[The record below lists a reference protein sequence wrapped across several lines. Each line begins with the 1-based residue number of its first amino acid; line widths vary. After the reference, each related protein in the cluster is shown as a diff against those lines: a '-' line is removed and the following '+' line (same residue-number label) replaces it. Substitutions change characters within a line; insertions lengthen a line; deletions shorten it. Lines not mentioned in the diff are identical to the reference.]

1 MDNHLKYSRKWKNS
15 LTAGVLLA
23 LALGG
28 TGYAMPAGGQIQSGQ
43 GAIAQNGKNMT
54 VTQNSGK
61 MAVDWTQF
69 NIARDE
75 AVKFAQPGRDAVA
88 LNRVTGG
95 QKSVIDGALSAN
107 GNLLLVN
114 PNGVVF
120 GKTATVEVGS
130 LVASTAQLND
140 TFMKSFANS
149 TANLNLTIGEGNTS
163 TILNEGTIAAQG
175 GLVAL
180 HAAQVENTGTISNPD
195 GTVALAAAKQ
205 LTLSPDSDGKL
216 NYAVDGEL
224 AQAKALN
231 SGRIQADGGYVVMT
245 AKSAQDLLGTVVNNT
260 GTLEARTL
268 RKDEKG
274 QILLDGGDK
283 GQVEVSGTLDASGME
298 NGQSAGNIKVI
309 GEKTIVH
316 DDTNLIAK
324 GNVDGGKIETS
335 GDVLNLGDNLNIDA
349 SGNRG
354 SHGTWLLDPLEV
366 VISASKPSSA
376 DHEYS
381 TIVGDTN
388 GKTKNNV
395 IYNDPPSKQN
405 ANDAYNSTTWIDS
418 NQVGTILSKGTD
430 VMIQAISSSGAAS
443 ITLESPIDITVP
455 NSASK
460 NPTFTLEANRNIT
473 INQNITAESSGK
485 GLNIM
490 LNADTDGDNIGAVIM
505 NADVTTNGGW
515 FKSATGGNVTHTYGT
530 SDADKK
536 NYGTYNGVKVGGGP
550 NHDGSTVGTYFG
562 GKDTAK
568 QAENRFI
575 KTNGGAITLNGEV
588 AIGLNGGTL
597 TLDTGGGDLTV
608 TGLINSGNSYKAYIY
623 GTDDWNN
630 NKMIQEMVDQYLKDG
645 TVPAYHYI
653 GITYERDPNG
663 NLIEDGKGGYKWSYT
678 AKNYTNAGKD
688 GNIHY
693 VLKALTDTSGS
704 AGGKDFSTIN
714 PRWYTTTA
722 AGYGYDSFI
731 VDKAS
736 TITVDEYLAYVKKS
750 APENWKTKYNA
761 LTLDAIRNDTTK
773 METLKADIAELI
785 AHNWFLAEQIA
796 ENGTSGG
803 AKVGDSYLA
812 TITTRLENSLSTPN
826 GQHTL
831 WVGGRGSGVRGRTV
845 NDDKNN
851 PATWGPS
858 DPTLMDGFYW
868 VTGPEGAASTYKD
881 SEGNTLKYDAGTKF
895 WDTVSSDWKTGKN
908 GEKVYGLDPTWSTYK
923 PGRKTITQP
932 DNNGPFL
939 TVGYGSD
946 NQWDDANFG
955 GETTWG
961 FVQESNLANSS
972 LKINTGKGA
981 VNLKGDIGK
990 GQALDTLN
998 IENAGTVKIG
1008 DASNKVTDYNNGTVY
1023 VDHGLKISS
1032 TGNVTVGGEIHS
1044 GENPETDTSTT
1055 LEDTYKDNVT
1065 ILSSGD
1071 IEVHGITSNTY
1082 DDGTTTTRGGKISL
1096 TSTGTEGTITLGDGV
1111 DYNGKNTNGGVLKAA
1126 SRANDAVVIDAQGK
1140 KSKFVN
1146 ETFSP
1151 KAIDT
1156 QGKWKIYSASPEQ
1169 NTFGK
1174 NLNSGKDAQ
1183 WTSDSTKFTANGSDE
1198 NKFIFQTTPTITLY
1212 VEDKVKTYGDD
1223 VTDQLQGYM
1232 MNREEFTGVDGKL
1245 HNVNEFTDAFQE
1257 KEYTN
1262 YISVPEGQSI
1272 TVTSVGENGAD
1283 GAVGTATRTGGNH
1296 TATEKS
1302 GADGKNAVYDLN
1314 VNLNGAT
1321 AKDGYVLKSENATL
1335 EILKRKASITGTGTQ
1350 TYGDTD
1356 GTIKNW
1362 TDTQTNIADG
1372 STVSYTTSIKSDS
1385 DYTKNKGSRNTA
1397 DHGTYNDSV
1406 SFDGLKI
1413 TDSKGN
1419 DVSIA
1424 DNYDLTTTGTINV
1437 GKAQLIVNTDGKT
1450 TTYGTVNESYN
1461 SKLDD
1466 STKALNGDDAKK
1478 LISDLEL
1485 TYKTD
1490 AYQDSNG
1497 DGKYDRTNH
1506 VKYTSDGKEYDSYTL
1521 DVANTNTLKNYDV
1534 TVKDSTVTLERANAT
1549 VDTEKVT
1556 TDYGKVDTGY
1566 TSHFNTAV
1574 NGDNAD
1580 DLLKQLDL
1588 SYSTDA
1594 YTDDDTHTNN
1604 VKDGGYD
1611 LNVQANGSLTYHDY
1625 DVTVNN
1631 STVTLKKVN
1640 LTVNPEDIHR
1650 IYGQATEVQE
1660 DAKTAYNLS
1669 GFANG
1674 DTKDTTDKEGKT
1686 IDQLVTVTNDV
1697 SKALKDNGTHTQNAS
1712 ADGYDM
1718 ETTASGDLTN
1728 YNIVIGDL
1736 KKVYLDKA
1744 ELVIDTDSNSKVYG
1758 NWQGV
1763 KTDIEGAA
1771 HIRDAETAVV
1781 NGDKVSDLE
1790 KEMGLTT
1797 SSEALIKNADG
1808 TYKTNHVKD
1817 GGYAIDT
1824 KFADAITNY
1833 TVKRGVAGTETL
1845 TKAQATVDTDN
1856 MTTTYGTVNKNYT
1869 SHFNTAVN
1877 GDNGDE
1883 LLKQLKLSYSTDA
1896 YDKDG
1901 KPTND
1906 VKEGG
1911 YDLLVTAKGSLDHDD
1926 YDVTV
1931 KNANVTLN
1939 KATLVI
1945 DTTGGSKDYGDVTG
1959 VKADLDKSASFHVKD
1974 SDKKTVNGDD
1984 ADKIRDAL
1992 NISVKSDALVDNGT
2006 RTNDVKDGGYEIKAD
2021 YTSELQNYKVET
2033 GTVGKEQLNRVDLY
2047 VDSNDLT
2054 KFYGDAQ
2061 GVLDGLDSKERN
2073 TLTGLVNGDE
2083 KKEDSIRTDI
2093 GIKNSSPAV
2102 YTKDGKS
2109 YTKDVGDYGIKTA
2122 LTNQF
2127 ITNYNVKTRN
2137 AGKVTLTPVEVTVDN
2152 EMVQTYG
2159 SKDRS
2164 FKEVVVPG
2172 LVNGDKISTDGLKM
2186 APKAGGAYETNRA
2199 GRTTADAGI
2208 YEDDLAFSGGGIVHA
2223 DGTTDASKNYKVTI
2237 KGGIIVNK
2245 ADLTVTTK
2253 DVTTPFGT
2261 VKFTTSGVQ
2270 GLTNGDEKNVSDLK
2284 FNYGSY
2290 GNAYLDNNSYT
2301 NAPGRYEFTTE
2312 TTNQYLDF
2320 LNNYNI
2326 LGGDAAVTIT
2336 PVDKPVKPDIT
2347 PEKPNPVPEGKGE
2360 VEEPSM
2366 DDFRGEEEHRDGGRT
2381 WYREKK
2387 SIPFFKV
2394 LDGKVTNY
2402 GTFDV
2407 ESMPE
2412 KVEITPS
2419 GMRLPEP
2426 DQPETQHREYTT
2438 TLTLP
2443 GGDGSYRLVYNG
2455 VSFNIHAVDTAA
2467 RQLLE
2472 AGDPK
2477 KNEELSEAALHTGF
2491 QKMGLG
2497 LEDLKAVYVR
2507 FN

>member
-1 MDNHLKYSRKWKNS
+1 MKRTDMDNHSRYSRKWKNS

-43 GAIAQNGKNMT
+43 GAIAQNGKTMT

-180 HAAQVENTGTISNPD
+180 HAAQVENTGTISNPG
-195 GTVALAAAKQ
+195 GTVALAAARQ

-260 GTLEARTL
+260 GTIEAKTL

-274 QILLDGGDK
+274 QILLDGGK
-283 GQVEVSGTLDASGME
+283 SGQVEVNGTLDASGME
-298 NGQSAGNIKVI
+298 DGQSAGSIKVI
-309 GEKTIVH
+309 GQKTIVH
-316 DDTNLIAK
+316 DDTNLIAQ

-335 GDVLNLGDNLNIDA
+335 GDVLNLGDGLTIDA
-349 SGNRG
+349 SGVKG
-354 SHGTWLLDPLEV
+354 KHGEWLLDPLE
-366 VISASKPSSA
+366 ILIQDEQPLQAA
-376 DHEYS
+376 
-381 TIVGDTN
+381 GDQSLTTVN
-388 GKTKNNV
+388 GGKETQ
-395 IYNDPPSKQN
+395 ITYNDPPSATQN
-405 ANDAYNSTTWIDS
+405 ADATYSSTTWIKTSKITD
-418 NQVGTILSKGTD
+418 ILNAGTD
-430 VMIQAISSSGAAS
+430 VTIQAASTSQAAS
-443 ITLESPIDITVP
+443 ITV
-455 NSASK
+455 NSAIK
-460 NPTFTLEANRNIT
+460 PKVKEDREATLTLEAQRNVT
-473 INQNITAESSGK
+473 INKEIAADKDGGK
-485 GLNIM
+485 LNVK
-490 LNADTDGDNIGAVIM
+490 LNSDTDGDGVGAVII
-505 NADVTTNGGW
+505 NADISTNGG
-515 FKSATGGNVTHTYGT
+515 FFTSGSGGTVTIKVQNGT
-530 SDADKK
+530 A
-536 NYGTYNGVKVGGGP
+536 NGTYADTGLEGKANIAG
-550 NHDGSTVGTYFG
+550 HTVGTYFG
-562 GKDTAK
+562 YVVPEGKSAIDLSGE
-568 QAENRFI
+568 QNNRKI
-575 KTNGGAITLNGEV
+575 TTNGGAITMDGEV
-588 AIGLNGGTL
+588 AIGLNGGVL
-597 TLDTGGGDLTV
+597 TLDTSKKDGTPVGNV
-608 TGLINSGNSYKAYIY
+608 NITGIVNSGNSYDTYIY
-623 GTDDWNN
+623 GTEKWNQLVE
-630 NKMIQEMVDQYLKDG
+630 KLVQEYLDHNSVPSYRFVGINYTKKNADG
-645 TVPAYHYI
+645 TY
-653 GITYERDPNG
+653 
-663 NLIEDGKGGYKWSYT
+663 SYT
-678 AKNYTNAGKD
+678 TEAKSFEQGESHYAFHELKPEDVNGTNWTYKD
-688 GNIHY
+688 SEST
-693 VLKALTDTSGS
+693 LDTQH
-704 AGGKDFSTIN
+704 T
-714 PRWYTTTA
+714 RWYATTTA
-722 AGYGYDSFI
+722 GTGYNSFI
-731 VDKAS
+731 MEGTTPETS
-736 TITVDEYLAYVKKS
+736 QMSINEWLIYYRRTE
-750 APENWKTKYNA
+750 PENYAVKYANGNTNAKTNLVTYDTIKN
-761 LTLDAIRNDTTK
+761 DATK
-773 METLKADIAELI
+773 METLKSDIRALI
-785 AHNWFLAEQIA
+785 AHNWFASEKLAQS
-796 ENGTSGG
+796 GTG
-803 AKVGDSYLA
+803 ANPGDSYLA
-812 TITTRLENSLSTPN
+812 TITTALENSLSTPN
-826 GQHTL
+826 SQKTL
-831 WVGGRGSGVRGRTV
+831 WVGGMGSGVRNKT
-845 NDDKNN
+845 NDKNTN
-851 PATWGPS
+851 PYSQYPADPS
-858 DPTLMDGFYW
+858 HQDGFYW
-868 VTGPEGAASTYKD
+868 VTGPEGLVTNENGTK
-881 SEGNTLKYDAGTKF
+881 GTKF
-895 WDTVSSDWKTGKN
+895 WDTSKSYWNKDLKKSN
-908 GEKVYGLDPTWSTYK
+908 YGEQVYGYTKWSSWS
-923 PGRKTITQP
+923 GGGQP
-932 DNNGPFL
+932 DNSSPFL
-939 TVGYGSD
+939 TVGYG
-946 NQWDDANFG
+946 NNNAWDDAAIDG
-955 GETTWG
+955 GTTVG
-961 FVQESNLANSS
+961 FVQETNLYNSS
-972 LKINTGKGA
+972 LNIKTSGGA
-981 VNLKGDIGK
+981 VTLQGDIGK
-990 GQALDTLN
+990 SVELD
-998 IENAGTVKIG
+998 TVKI
-1008 DASNKVTDYNNGTVY
+1008 DAGSGSVTTGNTQNTATKYNNGTIY
-1023 VDHGLKISS
+1023 ADHGIYIN
-1032 TGNVTVGGEIHS
+1032 GGEVTVGGEIHS
-1044 GENPETDTSTT
+1044 GGTDVEATRNTDSSFSDY
-1055 LEDTYKDNVT
+1055 LDNVT
-1065 ILSSGD
+1065 INSAGNLT
-1071 IEVHGITSNTY
+1071 VHGIEVNASTDPNGKTSSRT
-1082 DDGTTTTRGGKISL
+1082 DGKGGKIKL

-1146 ETFSP
+1146 ETTST

-1169 NTFGK
+1169 NTFKK
-1174 NLNSGKDAQ
+1174 NLNSGTDAQ
-1183 WTSDSTKFTANGSDE
+1183 WTSNSTKFAANGSDE

-1223 VTDQLQGYM
+1223 VTKQLPDYM

-1283 GAVGTATRTGGNH
+1283 GAVGTATRTGGTH
-1296 TATEKS
+1296 AATEKS
-1302 GADGKNAVYDLN
+1302 GSDGKNAVYDLN

-1321 AKDGYVLKSENATL
+1321 AKDGYVLKNENATL
-1335 EILKRKASITGTGTQ
+1335 EIVKRKASITGTGTQ

-1362 TDTQTNIADG
+1362 KDTQTNIADG
-1372 STVSYTTSIKSDS
+1372 STVTYDTSVKSGSKYTD
-1385 DYTKNKGSRNTA
+1385 NQKGRNTA
-1397 DHGTYNDSV
+1397 DFGTYENSV
-1406 SFDGLKI
+1406 SFDSLKI
-1413 TDSKGN
+1413 KDANGN
-1419 DVSIA
+1419 EVNIA
-1424 DNYDLTTTGTINV
+1424 DNYDLTTTGTIDV
-1437 GKAQLIVNTDGKT
+1437 AKAKLIVNTDGKT
-1450 TTYGTVNESYN
+1450 TTYGTVDESYT
-1461 SKLDD
+1461 SRLDD
-1466 STKALNGDDAKK
+1466 STKALNGDDADQ
-1478 LISDLEL
+1478 LLSDLKL

-1497 DGKYDRTNH
+1497 NGTYDRTNH
-1506 VKYTSDGKEYDSYTL
+1506 VKYTSDGKEYDSYEL
-1521 DVANTNTLKNYDV
+1521 DVANTKELKNYDV
-1534 TVKDSTVTLERANAT
+1534 MVNNSTVTLERAQAT
-1549 VDTEKVT
+1549 VDTDKVT
-1556 TDYGKVDTGY
+1556 TDYG
-1566 TSHFNTAV
+1566 
-1574 NGDNAD
+1574 
-1580 DLLKQLDL
+1580 
-1588 SYSTDA
+1588 
-1594 YTDDDTHTNN
+1594 
-1604 VKDGGYD
+1604 
-1611 LNVQANGSLTYHDY
+1611 
-1625 DVTVNN
+1625 TVN
-1631 STVTLKKVN
+1631 
-1640 LTVNPEDIHR
+1640 
-1650 IYGQATEVQE
+1650 
-1660 DAKTAYNLS
+1660 
-1669 GFANG
+1669 
-1674 DTKDTTDKEGKT
+1674 
-1686 IDQLVTVTNDV
+1686 
-1697 SKALKDNGTHTQNAS
+1697 
-1712 ADGYDM
+1712 
-1718 ETTASGDLTN
+1718 
-1728 YNIVIGDL
+1728 
-1736 KKVYLDKA
+1736 
-1744 ELVIDTDSNSKVYG
+1744 
-1758 NWQGV
+1758 
-1763 KTDIEGAA
+1763 
-1771 HIRDAETAVV
+1771 
-1781 NGDKVSDLE
+1781 
-1790 KEMGLTT
+1790 T
-1797 SSEALIKNADG
+1797 S
-1808 TYKTNHVKD
+1808 
-1817 GGYAIDT
+1817 
-1824 KFADAITNY
+1824 
-1833 TVKRGVAGTETL
+1833 
-1845 TKAQATVDTDN
+1845 
-1856 MTTTYGTVNKNYT
+1856 YT

-1883 LLKQLKLSYSTDA
+1883 LLTQLKLSYSTDA

-2186 APKAGGAYETNRA
+2186 APKAGGKYETNK
-2199 GRTTADAGI
+2199 GNRTTADVGT

-2237 KGGIIVNK
+2237 KGGIIVNR

-2301 NAPGRYEFTTE
+2301 NAPGQYEFTTE

-2320 LNNYNI
+2320 LKNYNI

-2412 KVEITPS
+2412 KVEITSS

-2443 GGDGSYRLVYNG
+2443 GGDGTYRLVYNG
-2455 VSFNIHAVDTAA
+2455 VSLNIHAVDAAA

>member
-1 MDNHLKYSRKWKNS
+1 
-15 LTAGVLLA
+15 
-23 LALGG
+23 
-28 TGYAMPAGGQIQSGQ
+28 
-43 GAIAQNGKNMT
+43 
-54 VTQNSGK
+54 
-61 MAVDWTQF
+61 
-69 NIARDE
+69 
-75 AVKFAQPGRDAVA
+75 
-88 LNRVTGG
+88 
-95 QKSVIDGALSAN
+95 
-107 GNLLLVN
+107 
-114 PNGVVF
+114 
-120 GKTATVEVGS
+120 
-130 LVASTAQLND
+130 
-140 TFMKSFANS
+140 
-149 TANLNLTIGEGNTS
+149 
-163 TILNEGTIAAQG
+163 
-175 GLVAL
+175 
-180 HAAQVENTGTISNPD
+180 
-195 GTVALAAAKQ
+195 
-205 LTLSPDSDGKL
+205 
-216 NYAVDGEL
+216 
-224 AQAKALN
+224 
-231 SGRIQADGGYVVMT
+231 
-245 AKSAQDLLGTVVNNT
+245 
-260 GTLEARTL
+260 
-268 RKDEKG
+268 
-274 QILLDGGDK
+274 
-283 GQVEVSGTLDASGME
+283 
-298 NGQSAGNIKVI
+298 
-309 GEKTIVH
+309 
-316 DDTNLIAK
+316 
-324 GNVDGGKIETS
+324 
-335 GDVLNLGDNLNIDA
+335 
-349 SGNRG
+349 
-354 SHGTWLLDPLEV
+354 
-366 VISASKPSSA
+366 
-376 DHEYS
+376 
-381 TIVGDTN
+381 
-388 GKTKNNV
+388 
-395 IYNDPPSKQN
+395 
-405 ANDAYNSTTWIDS
+405 
-418 NQVGTILSKGTD
+418 
-430 VMIQAISSSGAAS
+430 
-443 ITLESPIDITVP
+443 
-455 NSASK
+455 
-460 NPTFTLEANRNIT
+460 
-473 INQNITAESSGK
+473 
-485 GLNIM
+485 
-490 LNADTDGDNIGAVIM
+490 
-505 NADVTTNGGW
+505 
-515 FKSATGGNVTHTYGT
+515 
-530 SDADKK
+530 
-536 NYGTYNGVKVGGGP
+536 
-550 NHDGSTVGTYFG
+550 
-562 GKDTAK
+562 
-568 QAENRFI
+568 
-575 KTNGGAITLNGEV
+575 
-588 AIGLNGGTL
+588 
-597 TLDTGGGDLTV
+597 
-608 TGLINSGNSYKAYIY
+608 
-623 GTDDWNN
+623 
-630 NKMIQEMVDQYLKDG
+630 
-645 TVPAYHYI
+645 
-653 GITYERDPNG
+653 
-663 NLIEDGKGGYKWSYT
+663 
-678 AKNYTNAGKD
+678 
-688 GNIHY
+688 
-693 VLKALTDTSGS
+693 
-704 AGGKDFSTIN
+704 
-714 PRWYTTTA
+714 
-722 AGYGYDSFI
+722 
-731 VDKAS
+731 
-736 TITVDEYLAYVKKS
+736 
-750 APENWKTKYNA
+750 
-761 LTLDAIRNDTTK
+761 
-773 METLKADIAELI
+773 METLKSDIRALI
-785 AHNWFLAEQIA
+785 AHNWFASEKLAQS
-796 ENGTSGG
+796 GTG
-803 AKVGDSYLA
+803 ANPGDSYLA
-812 TITTRLENSLSTPN
+812 TITTALENSLSTPN
-826 GQHTL
+826 SQKTL
-831 WVGGRGSGVRGRTV
+831 WVGGMGSGVRNKT
-845 NDDKNN
+845 NDKNTN
-851 PATWGPS
+851 PYSQYPADPS
-858 DPTLMDGFYW
+858 HQDGFYW
-868 VTGPEGAASTYKD
+868 VTGPEGLVTNENGTK
-881 SEGNTLKYDAGTKF
+881 GTKF
-895 WDTVSSDWKTGKN
+895 WDTSKSYWNKDLKKSN
-908 GEKVYGLDPTWSTYK
+908 YGEQVYGYTKWSSWS
-923 PGRKTITQP
+923 GGGQP
-932 DNNGPFL
+932 DNSSPFL
-939 TVGYGSD
+939 TVGYG
-946 NQWDDANFG
+946 NNNAWDDAAIDG
-955 GETTWG
+955 GTTVG
-961 FVQESNLANSS
+961 FVQETNLYNSS
-972 LKINTGKGA
+972 LNIKTSGGA
-981 VNLKGDIGK
+981 VTLQGDIGK
-990 GQALDTLN
+990 SVELD
-998 IENAGTVKIG
+998 TVKI
-1008 DASNKVTDYNNGTVY
+1008 DAGSGSVTTGNTQNTATKYNNGTIY
-1023 VDHGLKISS
+1023 ADHGIYIN
-1032 TGNVTVGGEIHS
+1032 GGEVTVGGEIHS
-1044 GENPETDTSTT
+1044 GGTDVEATRNTDSSFSDY
-1055 LEDTYKDNVT
+1055 LDNVT
-1065 ILSSGD
+1065 INSAGNLT
-1071 IEVHGITSNTY
+1071 VHGIEVNASTDPNGKTSSRT
-1082 DDGTTTTRGGKISL
+1082 DGKGGKIKL

-1146 ETFSP
+1146 ETTST

-1169 NTFGK
+1169 NTFKK
-1174 NLNSGKDAQ
+1174 NLNSGTDAQ
-1183 WTSDSTKFTANGSDE
+1183 WTSNSTKFAANGSDE

-1223 VTDQLQGYM
+1223 VTKQLPDYM

-1283 GAVGTATRTGGNH
+1283 GAVGTATRTGGTH
-1296 TATEKS
+1296 AATEKS
-1302 GADGKNAVYDLN
+1302 GSDGKNAVYDLN

-1321 AKDGYVLKSENATL
+1321 AKDGYVLKNENATL
-1335 EILKRKASITGTGTQ
+1335 EIVKRKASITGTGTQ

-1362 TDTQTNIADG
+1362 KDTQTNIADG
-1372 STVSYTTSIKSDS
+1372 STVTYDTSVKSGSKYTD
-1385 DYTKNKGSRNTA
+1385 NQKGRNTA
-1397 DHGTYNDSV
+1397 DFGTYENSV
-1406 SFDGLKI
+1406 SFDSLKI
-1413 TDSKGN
+1413 KDANGN
-1419 DVSIA
+1419 EVNIA
-1424 DNYDLTTTGTINV
+1424 DNYDLTTTGTIDV
-1437 GKAQLIVNTDGKT
+1437 AKAKLIVNTDGKT
-1450 TTYGTVNESYN
+1450 TTYGTVDESYT
-1461 SKLDD
+1461 SRLDD
-1466 STKALNGDDAKK
+1466 STKALNGDDADQ
-1478 LISDLEL
+1478 LLSDLKL

-1497 DGKYDRTNH
+1497 NGTYDRTNH
-1506 VKYTSDGKEYDSYTL
+1506 VKYTSDGKEYDSYEL
-1521 DVANTNTLKNYDV
+1521 DVANTKELKNYDV
-1534 TVKDSTVTLERANAT
+1534 MVNNSTVTLERAQAT
-1549 VDTEKVT
+1549 VDTDKVT
-1556 TDYGKVDTGY
+1556 TDYG
-1566 TSHFNTAV
+1566 
-1574 NGDNAD
+1574 
-1580 DLLKQLDL
+1580 
-1588 SYSTDA
+1588 
-1594 YTDDDTHTNN
+1594 
-1604 VKDGGYD
+1604 
-1611 LNVQANGSLTYHDY
+1611 
-1625 DVTVNN
+1625 TVN
-1631 STVTLKKVN
+1631 
-1640 LTVNPEDIHR
+1640 
-1650 IYGQATEVQE
+1650 
-1660 DAKTAYNLS
+1660 
-1669 GFANG
+1669 
-1674 DTKDTTDKEGKT
+1674 
-1686 IDQLVTVTNDV
+1686 
-1697 SKALKDNGTHTQNAS
+1697 
-1712 ADGYDM
+1712 
-1718 ETTASGDLTN
+1718 
-1728 YNIVIGDL
+1728 
-1736 KKVYLDKA
+1736 
-1744 ELVIDTDSNSKVYG
+1744 
-1758 NWQGV
+1758 
-1763 KTDIEGAA
+1763 
-1771 HIRDAETAVV
+1771 
-1781 NGDKVSDLE
+1781 
-1790 KEMGLTT
+1790 T
-1797 SSEALIKNADG
+1797 S
-1808 TYKTNHVKD
+1808 
-1817 GGYAIDT
+1817 
-1824 KFADAITNY
+1824 
-1833 TVKRGVAGTETL
+1833 
-1845 TKAQATVDTDN
+1845 
-1856 MTTTYGTVNKNYT
+1856 YT

-1883 LLKQLKLSYSTDA
+1883 LLTQLKLSYSTDA

-2186 APKAGGAYETNRA
+2186 APKAGGKYETNK
-2199 GRTTADAGI
+2199 GNRTTADVGT

-2237 KGGIIVNK
+2237 KGGIIVNR

-2301 NAPGRYEFTTE
+2301 NAPGQYEFTTE

-2320 LNNYNI
+2320 LKNYNI

-2412 KVEITPS
+2412 KVEITSS

-2443 GGDGSYRLVYNG
+2443 GGDGTYRLVYNG
-2455 VSFNIHAVDTAA
+2455 VSLNIHAVDAAA

>member
-1 MDNHLKYSRKWKNS
+1 MEGTTPETSQMSINEWLIYYRRTEPENYATKY
-15 LTAGVLLA
+15 
-23 LALGG
+23 
-28 TGYAMPAGGQIQSGQ
+28 
-43 GAIAQNGKNMT
+43 
-54 VTQNSGK
+54 
-61 MAVDWTQF
+61 
-69 NIARDE
+69 
-75 AVKFAQPGRDAVA
+75 
-88 LNRVTGG
+88 
-95 QKSVIDGALSAN
+95 AN
-107 GNLLLVN
+107 GN
-114 PNGVVF
+114 
-120 GKTATVEVGS
+120 T
-130 LVASTAQLND
+130 
-140 TFMKSFANS
+140 
-149 TANLNLTIGEGNTS
+149 NT
-163 TILNEGTIAAQG
+163 
-175 GLVAL
+175 
-180 HAAQVENTGTISNPD
+180 
-195 GTVALAAAKQ
+195 K
-205 LTLSPDSDGKL
+205 
-216 NYAVDGEL
+216 
-224 AQAKALN
+224 
-231 SGRIQADGGYVVMT
+231 
-245 AKSAQDLLGTVVNNT
+245 
-260 GTLEARTL
+260 
-268 RKDEKG
+268 
-274 QILLDGGDK
+274 
-283 GQVEVSGTLDASGME
+283 
-298 NGQSAGNIKVI
+298 
-309 GEKTIVH
+309 
-316 DDTNLIAK
+316 TNLVTYEQIQ
-324 GNVDGGKIETS
+324 
-335 GDVLNLGDNLNIDA
+335 
-349 SGNRG
+349 
-354 SHGTWLLDPLEV
+354 
-366 VISASKPSSA
+366 
-376 DHEYS
+376 
-381 TIVGDTN
+381 
-388 GKTKNNV
+388 
-395 IYNDPPSKQN
+395 NDPTRM
-405 ANDAYNSTTWIDS
+405 A
-418 NQVGTILSKGTD
+418 
-430 VMIQAISSSGAAS
+430 
-443 ITLESPIDITVP
+443 
-455 NSASK
+455 
-460 NPTFTLEANRNIT
+460 
-473 INQNITAESSGK
+473 
-485 GLNIM
+485 
-490 LNADTDGDNIGAVIM
+490 
-505 NADVTTNGGW
+505 
-515 FKSATGGNVTHTYGT
+515 
-530 SDADKK
+530 
-536 NYGTYNGVKVGGGP
+536 
-550 NHDGSTVGTYFG
+550 
-562 GKDTAK
+562 
-568 QAENRFI
+568 
-575 KTNGGAITLNGEV
+575 
-588 AIGLNGGTL
+588 
-597 TLDTGGGDLTV
+597 
-608 TGLINSGNSYKAYIY
+608 
-623 GTDDWNN
+623 
-630 NKMIQEMVDQYLKDG
+630 
-645 TVPAYHYI
+645 
-653 GITYERDPNG
+653 
-663 NLIEDGKGGYKWSYT
+663 
-678 AKNYTNAGKD
+678 
-688 GNIHY
+688 
-693 VLKALTDTSGS
+693 
-704 AGGKDFSTIN
+704 
-714 PRWYTTTA
+714 
-722 AGYGYDSFI
+722 
-731 VDKAS
+731 
-736 TITVDEYLAYVKKS
+736 
-750 APENWKTKYNA
+750 
-761 LTLDAIRNDTTK
+761 
-773 METLKADIAELI
+773 TLKSDIRALI
-785 AHNWFLAEQIA
+785 AHNWFASETLAKS
-796 ENGTSGG
+796 GTG
-803 AKVGDSYLA
+803 ADPGDSYLA
-812 TITTRLENSLSTPN
+812 TTTTALENSLSTPN
-826 GQHTL
+826 SQKTL
-831 WVGGRGSGVRGRTV
+831 WVGGRGSGVRNKT
-845 NDDKNN
+845 NDKNTN
-851 PATWGPS
+851 PYSQYPADPS
-858 DPTLMDGFYW
+858 HQDGFYW
-868 VTGPEGAASTYKD
+868 VTGPEGLVTNENGTK
-881 SEGNTLKYDAGTKF
+881 GTKF
-895 WDTVSSDWKTGKN
+895 WDTSKSYWNKDLKKSN
-908 GEKVYGLDPTWSTYK
+908 YGEQVYGYTKWSSWS
-923 PGRKTITQP
+923 GGGQP
-932 DNNGPFL
+932 DNSAPFL
-939 TVGYGSD
+939 TVGYG
-946 NQWDDANFG
+946 NNNAWDDAAIDG
-955 GETTWG
+955 GTTVG
-961 FVQESNLANSS
+961 FVQETNLYNSS
-972 LKINTGKGA
+972 LNIKTDGGK
-981 VNLKGDIGK
+981 VTLQGDLGK
-990 GQALDTLN
+990 SVGLD
-998 IENAGTVKIG
+998 TVKI
-1008 DASNKVTDYNNGTVY
+1008 DAGSGSVTTGNTTNTATKYNHGTIY
-1023 VDHGLKISS
+1023 ADHGVYIN
-1032 TGNVTVGGEIHS
+1032 GGEVTVGGEIHS
-1044 GENPETDTSTT
+1044 GGTNVEATRNADASFKEY
-1055 LEDTYKDNVT
+1055 LDNVT
-1065 ILSSGD
+1065 IQSSGNLT
-1071 IEVHGITSNTY
+1071 VHGIEVNASTDSKGNTTSRT
-1082 DDGTTTTRGGKISL
+1082 DVEGGKIKL

-1111 DYNGKNTNGGVLKAA
+1111 DYNGKNTKGGVLKAA
-1126 SRANDAVVIDAQGK
+1126 STANDAVVIDAQGE
-1140 KSKFVN
+1140 KSKFLN
-1146 ETFSP
+1146 ETTST

-1156 QGKWKIYSASPEQ
+1156 QGRWKIYSASPEQ

-1174 NLNSGKDAQ
+1174 NLNSGTDAQ
-1183 WTSDSTKFTANGSDE
+1183 WTSNSTKFTANGSDE

-1223 VTDQLQGYM
+1223 VTKQLPSYM

-1257 KEYTN
+1257 KTYDN

-1272 TVTSVGENGAD
+1272 TVTSVGKDRAD
-1283 GAVGTATRTGGNH
+1283 GAVGTATRTGGTH
-1296 TATEKS
+1296 AATEKS
-1302 GADGKNAVYDLN
+1302 GSDGKNAVYDLN

-1321 AKDGYVLKSENATL
+1321 AKDGYVLKNENATL
-1335 EILKRKASITGTGTQ
+1335 EIVKRTASITGTGTQ

-1362 TDTQTNIADG
+1362 TDTQTNIAKG
-1372 STVSYTTSIKSDS
+1372 STVTYDTSVKSDS
-1385 DYTKNKGSRNTA
+1385 AYTDNQKGRNTA
-1397 DHGTYNDSV
+1397 DYGTYEDSV
-1406 SFDGLKI
+1406 SFDNLTI
-1413 TDSKGN
+1413 TDTKGHKVN
-1419 DVSIA
+1419 IA
-1424 DNYDLTTTGTINV
+1424 DNYDLTTTGTIDV
-1437 GKAQLIVNTDGKT
+1437 AKAKLTVNTDGKT
-1450 TTYGTVNESYN
+1450 TTYGTVDESYT
-1461 SKLDD
+1461 SRLDD

-1478 LISDLEL
+1478 LISDLGL

-1490 AYQDSNG
+1490 AYQDNDGNG
-1497 DGKYDRTNH
+1497 TYDRTNH
-1506 VKYTSDGKEYDSYTL
+1506 VKYTSDGKAYDSYTL
-1521 DVANTNTLKNYDV
+1521 DVDNTKELKNYDV
-1534 TVKDSTVTLERANAT
+1534 TVKDSTVTLERAKAT
-1549 VDTEKVT
+1549 VDTDKVT

-1631 STVTLKKVN
+1631 STVTLNKVN

-1650 IYGQATEVQE
+1650 IYGQAQEVQE

-1674 DTKDTTDKEGKT
+1674 DTQNTVDKEGKT

-1728 YNIVIGDL
+1728 YNIVIGDS

-1758 NWQGV
+1758 DWQGV
-1763 KTDIEGAA
+1763 KSDVEGAA

-1781 NGDKVSDLE
+1781 NGDKVSDLVQ
-1790 KEMGLTT
+1790 EMGLTT
-1797 SSEALIKNADG
+1797 SSEALIKNTDG

-1833 TVKRGVAGTETL
+1833 TVKRGVAGTEIL

-1856 MTTTYGTVNKNYT
+1856 VTTTYGTVDKNYT

-1911 YDLLVTAKGSLDHDD
+1911 YDLLVTAKGSLVHDD

-1931 KNANVTLN
+1931 KNANVTLNKAKLVIDTDSNSKVYGDWQGVKSDVEGAAHIRDAETAVVNGDKVSDLEKEMGLKTSSKALLQNADGTYKTNHVKEGGYAIETEFLDTIKNYDVSRGTDGVETLTKAKAVVDTDKVTTTYGTVDKNYTSHFKDAVNGDDAAKLLADLNLTYATQAYTDDTHTNNVQEGGYKLDVAKTADLGDYDVTVNPSNVTLN

-2152 EMVQTYG
+2152 EMIQTYG
-2159 SKDRS
+2159 SADRS

-2186 APKAGGAYETNRA
+2186 APKAGGKYETNK
-2199 GRTTADAGI
+2199 GNRTTADVGT

-2320 LNNYNI
+2320 LKNYNI

-2347 PEKPNPVPEGKGE
+2347 PDRPNPVPAGKGE

-2412 KVEITPS
+2412 KVEITSS

-2443 GGDGSYRLVYNG
+2443 GGDGTYRLVYNG
-2455 VSFNIHAVDTAA
+2455 VSFDIHPVDTAA
-2467 RQLLE
+2467 LRLLE

-2477 KNEELSEAALHTGF
+2477 KNKELSEAALHTGF

>member
-1 MDNHLKYSRKWKNS
+1 MKRTDMDNHSRYSRKWKNS
-15 LTAGVLLA
+15 LTAGILLA
-23 LALGG
+23 LSLGG
-28 TGYAMPAGGQIQSGQ
+28 TACAMPTGGQIQSGQ
-43 GAIAQNGKNMT
+43 GAIAQNGKTMT

-88 LNRVTGG
+88 LNRITGG

-120 GKTATVEVGS
+120 SKTATVDVGS

-140 TFMKSFANS
+140 PFMKSFAGS

-163 TILNEGTIAAQG
+163 AILNEGTITAQG

-180 HAAQVENTGTISNPD
+180 HAAQVENTGTISNPG

-260 GTLEARTL
+260 GTIEAKTL

-274 QILLDGGDK
+274 QILLDGGK
-283 GQVEVSGTLDASGME
+283 SGQVEVNGTLDASGME
-298 NGQSAGNIKVI
+298 DGQSAGSIKVI
-309 GEKTIVH
+309 GQKTIVH
-316 DDTNLIAK
+316 DDTNLIAQ

-335 GDVLNLGDNLNIDA
+335 GDVLNLGDGLTIDA
-349 SGNRG
+349 SGVKG
-354 SHGTWLLDPLEV
+354 KHGEWLLDPLE
-366 VISASKPSSA
+366 ILIQDEQPLQAA
-376 DHEYS
+376 
-381 TIVGDTN
+381 GDQSLPTVN
-388 GKTKNNV
+388 GGKETQ
-395 IYNDPPSKQN
+395 ITYNDPPSATQN
-405 ANDAYNSTTWIDS
+405 ADATYSSTTWIKTSKITD
-418 NQVGTILSKGTD
+418 ILNAGTD
-430 VMIQAISSSGAAS
+430 VTIQAASTSQAAS
-443 ITLESPIDITVP
+443 ITV
-455 NSASK
+455 NSAIK
-460 NPTFTLEANRNIT
+460 PKVKEDREATLTLEAQRNVT
-473 INQNITAESSGK
+473 INKEIAADKDGGK
-485 GLNIM
+485 LNVK
-490 LNADTDGDNIGAVIM
+490 LNSDTDGDGVGAVII
-505 NADVTTNGGW
+505 NADISTNGG
-515 FKSATGGNVTHTYGT
+515 FFTSGSGGTVTIKVQNGT
-530 SDADKK
+530 A
-536 NYGTYNGVKVGGGP
+536 NGTYADTGLEGKANIAG
-550 NHDGSTVGTYFG
+550 HTVGTYFG
-562 GKDTAK
+562 YVVPEGKSAIDLSGE
-568 QAENRFI
+568 QNNRKI
-575 KTNGGAITLNGEV
+575 TTNGGAITMDGEV
-588 AIGLNGGTL
+588 AIGLNGGVL
-597 TLDTGGGDLTV
+597 TLDTSKKDGTPVGNV
-608 TGLINSGNSYKAYIY
+608 NITGIVNSGNSYDTYIY
-623 GTDDWNN
+623 GTEKWNQLVE
-630 NKMIQEMVDQYLKDG
+630 KLVQEYLDHNSVPSYRFVGINYTKKNADG
-645 TVPAYHYI
+645 TY
-653 GITYERDPNG
+653 
-663 NLIEDGKGGYKWSYT
+663 SYT
-678 AKNYTNAGKD
+678 TEAKSFEQGESHYAFHELKPEDVNGTNWTYKD
-688 GNIHY
+688 SEST
-693 VLKALTDTSGS
+693 LDTQH
-704 AGGKDFSTIN
+704 T
-714 PRWYTTTA
+714 RWYATTTA
-722 AGYGYDSFI
+722 GTGYNSFI
-731 VDKAS
+731 MEGTTPETS
-736 TITVDEYLAYVKKS
+736 QMSINEWLIYYRRTE
-750 APENWKTKYNA
+750 PENYAVKYANGNTNAKTNLVTYDTIKN
-761 LTLDAIRNDTTK
+761 DATK
-773 METLKADIAELI
+773 METLKSDIRALI
-785 AHNWFLAEQIA
+785 AHNWFASEKLAQS
-796 ENGTSGG
+796 GTG
-803 AKVGDSYLA
+803 ANPGDSYLA
-812 TITTRLENSLSTPN
+812 TITTALENSLSTPN
-826 GQHTL
+826 SQKTL
-831 WVGGRGSGVRGRTV
+831 WVGGMGSGVRNKT
-845 NDDKNN
+845 NDKNTN
-851 PATWGPS
+851 PYSQYPADPS
-858 DPTLMDGFYW
+858 HQDGFYW
-868 VTGPEGAASTYKD
+868 VTGPEGLVTNENGTK
-881 SEGNTLKYDAGTKF
+881 GTKF
-895 WDTVSSDWKTGKN
+895 WDTSKPYWNKDLKKSN
-908 GEKVYGLDPTWSTYK
+908 YGEQVYGYTKWSSWS
-923 PGRKTITQP
+923 GGGQP
-932 DNNGPFL
+932 DNSSPFL
-939 TVGYGSD
+939 TVGYG
-946 NQWDDANFG
+946 NNNAWDDAAIDG
-955 GETTWG
+955 GTTVG
-961 FVQESNLANSS
+961 FVQETNLYNSS
-972 LKINTGKGA
+972 LNIKTSGGA
-981 VNLKGDIGK
+981 VTLQGDIGK
-990 GQALDTLN
+990 SVELD
-998 IENAGTVKIG
+998 TVKI
-1008 DASNKVTDYNNGTVY
+1008 DAGSGSVTTGNTQNTATKYNNGTIY
-1023 VDHGLKISS
+1023 ADHGIYIN
-1032 TGNVTVGGEIHS
+1032 GGEVTVGGEIHS
-1044 GENPETDTSTT
+1044 GGTDVEATRNTDSSFSDY
-1055 LEDTYKDNVT
+1055 LDNVT
-1065 ILSSGD
+1065 INSAGNLT
-1071 IEVHGITSNTY
+1071 VHGIEVNASTDPNGKTSSRT
-1082 DDGTTTTRGGKISL
+1082 DGKGGKIKL

-1146 ETFSP
+1146 ETTST

-1169 NTFGK
+1169 NTFKK
-1174 NLNSGKDAQ
+1174 NLNSGTDAQ
-1183 WTSDSTKFTANGSDE
+1183 WTSNSTKFAANGSDE

-1223 VTDQLQGYM
+1223 VTKQLPDYM

-1283 GAVGTATRTGGNH
+1283 GAVGTATRTGGTH
-1296 TATEKS
+1296 AATEKS
-1302 GADGKNAVYDLN
+1302 GSDGKNAVYDLN

-1321 AKDGYVLKSENATL
+1321 AKDGYVLKNENATL
-1335 EILKRKASITGTGTQ
+1335 EIVKRKASITGTGTQ

-1362 TDTQTNIADG
+1362 KDTQTNIADG
-1372 STVSYTTSIKSDS
+1372 STVTYDTSVKSGSKYTD
-1385 DYTKNKGSRNTA
+1385 NQKGRNTA
-1397 DHGTYNDSV
+1397 DFGTYENSV
-1406 SFDGLKI
+1406 SFDSLKI
-1413 TDSKGN
+1413 KDANGN
-1419 DVSIA
+1419 EVNIA
-1424 DNYDLTTTGTINV
+1424 DNYDLTTTGTIDV
-1437 GKAQLIVNTDGKT
+1437 AKAKLIVNTDGKT
-1450 TTYGTVNESYN
+1450 TTYGTVDESYT
-1461 SKLDD
+1461 SRLDD
-1466 STKALNGDDAKK
+1466 STKALNGDDADQ
-1478 LISDLEL
+1478 LLSDLKL

-1497 DGKYDRTNH
+1497 NGTYDRTNH
-1506 VKYTSDGKEYDSYTL
+1506 VKYTSDGKEYDSYEL
-1521 DVANTNTLKNYDV
+1521 DVANTKELKNYDV
-1534 TVKDSTVTLERANAT
+1534 MVNNSTVTLERAQAT
-1549 VDTEKVT
+1549 VDTDKVT
-1556 TDYGKVDTGY
+1556 TDYG
-1566 TSHFNTAV
+1566 
-1574 NGDNAD
+1574 
-1580 DLLKQLDL
+1580 
-1588 SYSTDA
+1588 
-1594 YTDDDTHTNN
+1594 
-1604 VKDGGYD
+1604 
-1611 LNVQANGSLTYHDY
+1611 
-1625 DVTVNN
+1625 TVN
-1631 STVTLKKVN
+1631 
-1640 LTVNPEDIHR
+1640 
-1650 IYGQATEVQE
+1650 
-1660 DAKTAYNLS
+1660 
-1669 GFANG
+1669 
-1674 DTKDTTDKEGKT
+1674 
-1686 IDQLVTVTNDV
+1686 
-1697 SKALKDNGTHTQNAS
+1697 
-1712 ADGYDM
+1712 
-1718 ETTASGDLTN
+1718 
-1728 YNIVIGDL
+1728 
-1736 KKVYLDKA
+1736 
-1744 ELVIDTDSNSKVYG
+1744 
-1758 NWQGV
+1758 
-1763 KTDIEGAA
+1763 
-1771 HIRDAETAVV
+1771 
-1781 NGDKVSDLE
+1781 
-1790 KEMGLTT
+1790 T
-1797 SSEALIKNADG
+1797 S
-1808 TYKTNHVKD
+1808 
-1817 GGYAIDT
+1817 
-1824 KFADAITNY
+1824 
-1833 TVKRGVAGTETL
+1833 
-1845 TKAQATVDTDN
+1845 
-1856 MTTTYGTVNKNYT
+1856 YT

-1883 LLKQLKLSYSTDA
+1883 LLTQLKLSYSTDA

-2033 GTVGKEQLNRVDLY
+2033 GTVGKEQLNWVDLY

-2152 EMVQTYG
+2152 EMIQTYG
-2159 SKDRS
+2159 SADRS

-2186 APKAGGAYETNRA
+2186 APKAGGKYETNK
-2199 GRTTADAGI
+2199 GNRTTADAGN
-2208 YEDDLAFSGGGIVHA
+2208 YKDDLAFSGGGIVHA
-2223 DGTTDASKNYKVTI
+2223 GGTTDASKNYKVTI

-2301 NAPGRYEFTTE
+2301 NAPGQYEFTTE

-2320 LNNYNI
+2320 LKNYNI

-2412 KVEITPS
+2412 KVEITSS

-2443 GGDGSYRLVYNG
+2443 GGDGTYRLVYNG
-2455 VSFNIHAVDTAA
+2455 VSFDIHPVDTAA
-2467 RQLLE
+2467 LRLLE

-2477 KNEELSEAALHTGF
+2477 KNKELSEAALHTGF